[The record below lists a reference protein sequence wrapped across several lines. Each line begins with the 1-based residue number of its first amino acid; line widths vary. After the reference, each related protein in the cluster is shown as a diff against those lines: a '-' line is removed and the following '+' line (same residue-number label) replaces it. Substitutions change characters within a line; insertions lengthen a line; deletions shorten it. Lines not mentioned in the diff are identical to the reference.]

1 MEVPRM
7 TLLEAAQAAG
17 LYHNGEWLIE
27 EVKLGKIWL
36 AGFEARQ
43 AEIDLLKLDNNI
55 LRLNLQDALADEG
68 QDNDVP
74 AQP

>member
-17 LYHNGEWLIE
+17 LHHNGEWLIE

-55 LRLNLQDALADEG
+55 LRLNLQDALAAS
-68 QDNDVP
+68 NPP
-74 AQP
+74 AV